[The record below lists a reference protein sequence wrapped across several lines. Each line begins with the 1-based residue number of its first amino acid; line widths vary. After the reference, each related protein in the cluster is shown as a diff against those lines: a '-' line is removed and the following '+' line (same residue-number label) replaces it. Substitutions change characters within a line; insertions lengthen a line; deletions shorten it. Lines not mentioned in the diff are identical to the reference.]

1 MSSEGKHS
9 QNEDGD
15 RRSLNVASPNAIDGC
30 QVRSFARLHHPASSR
45 RVKVEAVDECKM
57 KPQLKERIAYTMALR
72 GSGSCPSLSSRIRT
86 LSSSTEVLWLFPEP

>member
-1 MSSEGKHS
+1 MPSEGEHS
-9 QNEDGD
+9 QNEHCD
-15 RRSLNVASPNAIDGC
+15 RRSLNVASPDAIDGG

-72 GSGSCPSLSSRIRT
+72 GSGS
-86 LSSSTEVLWLFPEP
+86 